1 VTSSFDPEHSGAVT
15 FSALMNPTETMLQEI
30 NGLLRAA
37 GDEELRIETATAGRS
52 ELELLRIVR
61 QEYTRRLLQK
71 VPQYRGLAQNQ
82 LIPDMFL
89 QALIHRE
96 AELKRGLPCNSG
108 IASAASGRGGQ
119 DGMV

>member
-1 VTSSFDPEHSGAVT
+1 
-15 FSALMNPTETMLQEI
+15 MNPTETMLQEI